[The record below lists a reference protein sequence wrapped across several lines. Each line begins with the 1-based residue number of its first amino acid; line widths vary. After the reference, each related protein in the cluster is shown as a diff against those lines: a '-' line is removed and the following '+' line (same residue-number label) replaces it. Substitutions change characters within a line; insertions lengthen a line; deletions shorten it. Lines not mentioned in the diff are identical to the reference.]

1 MLSAPKP
8 APDPNVLVGNDD
20 WDDAG
25 VYRISDDLALVHT
38 VDFFTPI
45 VDEPRDFGAIAA
57 VNALSDVYAMGGT
70 PLTALAI
77 VCFPHKTLPIDV
89 LSETMRG
96 AEEVLAEAK
105 VSLLGGHSVKDPEFK
120 FGFAVTGQVHPD
132 RIVRNRGAMPGD
144 LVFLTKPIG
153 TGVLAT
159 AVKRE
164 QLDPE
169 TTALLVRTLR
179 TLNRAAGRAM
189 TEAGV
194 HAGTDVT
201 GFGLL
206 GHARGIARASGV
218 TLRIRAA
225 DVPLLPRAREL
236 FLAGVFPGGLNDNA
250 RGLAGDVDV
259 DDSPS
264 HRLLFDPQTA
274 GGLLVCLAPAAG
286 QRFQAALAL
295 EGAPPATQIGEVV
308 ARGAFWVEVI

>member
-1 MLSAPKP
+1 M
-8 APDPNVLVGNDD
+8 
-20 WDDAG
+20 
-25 VYRISDDLALVHT
+25 
-38 VDFFTPI
+38 
-45 VDEPRDFGAIAA
+45 
-57 VNALSDVYAMGGT
+57 
-70 PLTALAI
+70 
-77 VCFPHKTLPIDV
+77 
-89 LSETMRG
+89 
-96 AEEVLAEAK
+96 
-105 VSLLGGHSVKDPEFK
+105 
-120 FGFAVTGQVHPD
+120 
-132 RIVRNRGAMPGD
+132 
-144 LVFLTKPIG
+144 
-153 TGVLAT
+153 
-159 AVKRE
+159 
-164 QLDPE
+164 
-169 TTALLVRTLR
+169 RTLR